1 MIIICSCRRTLCDT
15 SQIERRECLQLT
27 AMERIRGWLLRR
39 NEDPPADEDTV
50 SSLPLLHRQGS
61 GLRPHSG
68 DGNESEAS
76 VGSTGFSFGGLLHRL
91 TPSTHLLKLTD
102 PDKGERSTLLNRG
115 ALWTPDRGPGFYQT
129 QRDRWSAPHLVTTG
143 RQAQNP
149 CGHGQFVLINDVD
162 FAHCRLESNSVARL
176 TYGSRRQRTSQDPT
190 SPQNLTS

>member
-1 MIIICSCRRTLCDT
+1 
-15 SQIERRECLQLT
+15 
-27 AMERIRGWLLRR
+27 MERIRGWLLRR
-39 NEDPPADEDTV
+39 NEEPPEDEDTV

-61 GLRPHSG
+61 GARPHSG

-91 TPSTHLLKLTD
+91 TPSTNLLKLTD

-143 RQAQNP
+143 RQAHKAMRAESIGADQQ
-149 CGHGQFVLINDVD
+149 CRL
-162 FAHCRLESNSVARL
+162 AHCRR
-176 TYGSRRQRTSQDPT
+176 
-190 SPQNLTS
+190 